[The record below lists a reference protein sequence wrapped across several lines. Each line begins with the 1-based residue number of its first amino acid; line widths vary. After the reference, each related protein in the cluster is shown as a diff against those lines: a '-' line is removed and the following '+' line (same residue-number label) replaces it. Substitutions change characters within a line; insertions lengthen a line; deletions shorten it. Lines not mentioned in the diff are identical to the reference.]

1 MVDPW
6 FAVRRRRAFEEGEG
20 RGVAAARLD
29 AGSEGLLIAP
39 GLHHGCFESDWIEVA
54 HALGYCHRAGDLR
67 SCLEVEGVA
76 QRASVSVCKVSKR
89 ASDGIGS
96 MTEAIRLD
104 VGGMTCDGCAGRVRS
119 ALEELDGVISAAVSH
134 EAGSAVVEHSGV
146 ERNSMVAA
154 VLGTGYTVDGQVEEY
169 SWGDGAT
176 WRQAANNTKWCLIGC
191 SIGEFGTLG
200 YYQYAGWPLEV
211 AVGTTLFWFL
221 VVLPLINGLATSVT
235 LETVLLMRGQM
246 DFSNALSTAFGMSF
260 ISMLGMEIAME
271 ATDWLLTGGMG
282 MTWWVIPPMLIVGFL
297 TPWPYNYWRLKK
309 FGVACH

>member
-20 RGVAAARLD
+20 RGAAAARLD

-39 GLHHGCFESDWIEVA
+39 GLHHGCFESDRIEVA
-54 HALGYCHRAGDLR
+54 YALGYCHRAGDLR

-134 EAGSAVVEHSGV
+134 EAGSAVVEDSGV

-191 SIGEFGTLG
+191 SIGDFGTI
-200 YYQYAGWPLEV
+200 AAFPFVFTDSGWS
-211 AVGTTLFWFL
+211 
-221 VVLPLINGLATSVT
+221 IIGLHPESVT
-235 LETVLLMRGQM
+235 TNWKAAMVPKSPMLQPIKHQCVLLAACRQVAP
-246 DFSNALSTAFGMSF
+246 SPPLYSST
-260 ISMLGMEIAME
+260 
-271 ATDWLLTGGMG
+271 
-282 MTWWVIPPMLIVGFL
+282 
-297 TPWPYNYWRLKK
+297 
-309 FGVACH
+309 